1 MRVLQTFAIILILL
15 LFGGAASE
23 RVSAQPVAFGDEPW
37 ELISHCGPEQV
48 RPNELLIPARRAQDL
63 RAYMNQGGFCST
75 SDKIEIH
82 VFDTFGAQHIRYCDK
97 NQGNIPAR
105 NKDGAL
111 LAGNDAKCC
120 PIAFPV
126 SAKIQ
131 NSWCCPAGS
140 EPKKTLDECVGGVE
154 GQPSINAYRDGDF
167 SAGSPIVAGTG
178 PVYSCPQEGCLTD
191 SAHNLKPNNTDL
203 SPIVAAN
210 AAENLCYAR
219 GSQRVG
225 APNDFCLAGQ
235 WVTKEELE
243 VANLSNAVSVCARL
257 DTVERERCFEC
268 FGRNPATDEG
278 LPQTFVYSSIGC
290 IDTSRDAFITRLFQL
305 GFGMLSGIAVV
316 RIMFAAVKMQSDDP
330 AKHQEGRDMI
340 TSAVAALVVLAAAIP
355 ILQYI
360 GINLL
365 SLFDS

>member
-15 LFGGAASE
+15 LFGGVASE
-23 RVSAQPVAFGDEPW
+23 RVSAQPAAFGEGPW
-37 ELISHCGPEQV
+37 EVVSHCGPEQT
-48 RPNELLIPARRAQDL
+48 RPEDLLITANNANKL
-63 RAYMNQGGFCST
+63 RNHLNDGRYCSD
-75 SDKIEIH
+75 SSSIEIIDFST
-82 VFDTFGAQHIRYCDK
+82 VSDSIRYCDHDQEYVGAR
-97 NQGNIPAR
+97 NRQGN
-105 NKDGAL
+105 L
-111 LAGNDAKCC
+111 LDVLDAKCC
-120 PIAFPV
+120 PENFPV
-126 SAKIQ
+126 SRKI
-131 NSWCCPAGS
+131 NNNWCCPAGS
-140 EPKKTLDECVGGVE
+140 QPQLWKNECEGGVE
-154 GQPSINAYRDGDF
+154 GQYSMNALRDNNWRMQ
-167 SAGSPIVAGTG
+167 SPITLGTG

-257 DTVERERCFEC
+257 DAVERERCFEC